1 MPGRAD
7 RETMIA
13 IERRIKEAEKARQEA
28 EAAARR
34 EAKARVQEAEKAA
47 RELGAV
53 KVQGES
59 DASE

>member
-1 MPGRAD
+1 
-7 RETMIA
+7 MIA
-13 IERRIKEAEKARQEA
+13 IERRIKESEKARQEA

-34 EAKARVQEAEKAA
+34 EAKAKARVQEAEKAA

>member
-1 MPGRAD
+1 
-7 RETMIA
+7 MIA